1 MPQKVF
7 YFAYGSNMDQ
17 ERLRDRIG
25 SFHSRKHAILEGYD
39 LVFNKRDSSC
49 RGAGFANIVKGKG
62 KVEGILYEIDETC
75 LEKLDSIEGVH
86 TNHYNRIEIKVE
98 CEGKLLNAWV
108 YVANENKV
116 EEGLKPKKEYLNHLL
131 KGQDLLSKEYFK
143 KLQEV
148 KTID

>member
-17 ERLRDRIG
+17 DRLRGRIN
-25 SFHSRKHAILEGYD
+25 SFHSRKHAILDGYN
-39 LVFNKRDSSC
+39 LVFNKRDSSYP
-49 RGAGFANIVKGKG
+49 GSGFANIVKGEG
-62 KVEGILYEIDETC
+62 RVEGILYEIDETS
-75 LEKLDSIEGVH
+75 LKTLDYYEGFPA
-86 TNHYNRIEIKVE
+86 HYNRIEVEVE
-98 CEGKLLNAWV
+98 CEGKPLKAWV

-143 KLQEV
+143 KLQAV